1 MKYMTNNGSVMNAVI
16 NVTRA
21 INDAVRTPRFDEV

>member
-21 INDAVRTPRFDEV
+21 INDAVRTPRSDEV